1 MFFKFNLKIIK
12 DLSLLFI
19 IMGFMNVW
27 GYFKWIGRV
36 DVFPLIINNV
46 TGVIAIL
53 ITSLFFFGVFSIV
66 LLVPSVLCSLSGM
79 QNSKGNR
86 LNRKYNEGCCAITA
100 LTAVV
105 TAFTLLLFEVM
116 SYSWWLLITTTAT
129 ASLIHVIFNFFFNG
143 IGQKKRRKALSRLEI
158 IKIKSIEKSII
169 TRIKFKI
176 LHIMFC
182 AFFINACYILF
193 SILIA
198 IVSILPLAYLL
209 QGDIYFSESGS
220 LAEYFIFLVLYLL
233 LFMPVL
239 LSLVM
244 YKKKVHHGI
253 KPVMALSPAIVI
265 AIFAIFSVQLI
276 QINQRSI
283 EIVGMASWHE
293 RAFAFKSEVFPAHY
307 FPQDIWGVSKVSGSD
322 RIIEGV
328 ELFSN
333 GETHLICP
341 KKIKMLRE
349 LALKKNAFA
358 WQVDEMAKKNLT
370 DMNQYCLL
378 AKSEQ
383 VRTGAVFS
391 SLFETQKH

>member
-19 IMGFMNVW
+19 IMGFINVW

-36 DVFPLIINNV
+36 DIFPLIINNV

-79 QNSKGNR
+79 QNSKVNR

-116 SYSWWLLITTTAT
+116 TYSWWLLITTTAA

-143 IGQKKRRKALSRLEI
+143 IGQKNRRKALSRLEI
-158 IKIKSIEKSII
+158 IKSKSIEKSIAI
-169 TRIKFKI
+169 KIKFTI
-176 LHIMFC
+176 LNIMFC
-182 AFFINACYILF
+182 TFFINACYILF
-193 SILIA
+193 SLLIA
-198 IVSILPLAYLL
+198 VISILPLAYLL
-209 QGDIYFSESGS
+209 QGDIYFSESDS
-220 LAEYFIFLVLYLL
+220 LTEYFIFLVLYLL

-293 RAFAFKSEVFPAHY
+293 RAFAFKSEFFPAHY
-307 FPQDIWGVSKVSGSD
+307 FPQDIWGASKVSGSD

-333 GETHLICP
+333 GETYLICP
-341 KKIKMLRE
+341 KNIKMLRE
-349 LALKKNAFA
+349 SVLKKNAFA

-370 DMNQYCLL
+370 DMSQYCLL